1 MIPKFAEILKP
12 LCKGLGEDDPLNWK
26 NKDKE
31 TFQKLKEALM
41 SVPALRLPGITK
53 PFHLY
58 VDEWHRV
65 AKGILTQTL

>member
-12 LCKGLGEDDPLNWK
+12 LCKGLGENDLLNQK

-31 TFQKLKEALM
+31 TFQKLKEPLM
-41 SVPALRLPGITK
+41 SGPALRLPGITRS
-53 PFHLY
+53 FY
-58 VDEWHRV
+58 MNVNEWHRV